1 MGAVATG
8 HADVIVLTSDN
19 PRSEDPGAII
29 EDIRRGTAEFAPV
42 VVEPDRARAIGWAIG
57 AADPGDVV
65 LLAGKGHETTQT
77 AQGRSW
83 PFDDRVEAR
92 RALADRFGSGST

>member
-1 MGAVATG
+1 MGAVATRY
-8 HADVIVLTSDN
+8 ADVIVLTSDN

-29 EDIRRGTAEFAPV
+29 EAIRAGTAGFDPV
-42 VVEPDRARAIGWAIG
+42 VVEPDRARAIEWAIG
-57 AADPGDVV
+57 TADAGDVV

-77 AQGRSW
+77 AQGRTW

-92 RALADRFGSGST
+92 RALAHRFGEESA